1 MGLFDWFNKR
11 HKNNKPIGVS
21 GTPTYGGYIQEQ
33 EKNTKIAGRTKY
45 DTYSDMTANV
55 SIIAAGTR
63 YFLNMCAKPNWYVEP
78 ADESTEAKEIAEKV
92 EAIINDADTPWR
104 RIVRR
109 AAMYRFYGFSTQEW
123 TAKRRSDGTI
133 GFKDIS
139 PRPQAT
145 IERWDISHSGEVY
158 GCWQLSPWDS
168 KEIYLP
174 RRKLVY
180 IVDDSLND
188 SPEGLGLLRHV
199 VELSESLQR
208 FEELEAIG
216 FETDMRGVVH
226 ARAPFSDLAEKVA
239 SGEITEANMNS
250 ILNPLKDFIQNH
262 IRGKKTGIILDS
274 SVYNSSDESN
284 RPSTAAKWEVGL
296 MSSGI
301 TSQDAIYTAIQRKT
315 AEIARVLGVEG
326 LLLGGG
332 GGSLALSRDKSH
344 NFHLIIDSTIKEI
357 IDTFNKDILT
367 PLMDLNGWDKELTPK
382 FKTEAIQFR
391 GIDEI
396 ARALKDIEATSLD
409 PDDEAHGVM
418 FDQLGL
424 PRLDPNKKREPK
436 AVQEVPR
443 SSPLQERE
451 Y

>member
-1 MGLFDWFNKR
+1 MMAL
-11 HKNNKPIGVS
+11 
-21 GTPTYGGYIQEQ
+21 
-33 EKNTKIAGRTKY
+33 
-45 DTYSDMTANV
+45 
-55 SIIAAGTR
+55 
-63 YFLNMCAKPNWYVEP
+63 
-78 ADESTEAKEIAEKV
+78 EIAKKI
-92 EAIINDADTPWR
+92 EAIINDTDTPWR
-104 RIVRR
+104 RVVRR

-123 TAKRRSDGTI
+123 TAKRRPDGTI

-145 IERWDISHSGEVY
+145 IERWDISQSGEVF
-158 GCWQLSPWDS
+158 GCWQSSPWDN

-180 IVDDSLND
+180 LVDDSLND

-199 VELSESLQR
+199 VELAESLQR

-226 ARAPFSDLAEKVA
+226 ARAPFSDLAEKVS
-239 SGEITEANMNS
+239 SGEITQADMNS
-250 ILNPLKDFIQNH
+250 ILSPLKSFIQNH
-262 IRGKKTGIILDS
+262 IRGKKSGIILDS
-274 SVYNSSDESN
+274 SVYSSSDESG
-284 RPSTAAKWEVGL
+284 RPSNAAKWEVGL

-424 PRLDPNKKREPK
+424 PRLDPNKVREPK
-436 AVQEVPR
+436 EVKEVPR

>member
-1 MGLFDWFNKR
+1 MGLFDKFKKR
-11 HKNNKPIGVS
+11 KVTHKPIGVS
-21 GTPTYGGYIQEQ
+21 GTPTYSGFIQEQ
-33 EKNTKIAGRTKY
+33 EKNPKVSGSAKY
-45 DTYSDMTANV
+45 ITYSDMSANV
-55 SIIAAGTR
+55 SIIASGMR
-63 YFLNMCAKPNWYVEP
+63 YFLNMTAKPRWFVEP
-78 ADESTEAKEIAEKV
+78 SDESNEAIEIAQSV
-92 EAIINDADTPWR
+92 EAIINDMDTPWR
-104 RIVRR
+104 RVVRR

-123 TAKRRSDGTI
+123 TAKKRADGTI

-139 PRPQAT
+139 PRAQAT
-145 IERWDISHSGEVY
+145 INRWDISKSGEVY
-158 GCWQLSPWDS
+158 GCWQESPWDY
-168 KEIYLP
+168 KDIYLP
-174 RRKLVY
+174 RHKLVY
-180 IVDDSLND
+180 LVDDSLND

-199 VELSESLQR
+199 VELAESLQR

-216 FETDMRGVVH
+216 FETDLRGVVH

-239 SGEITEANMNS
+239 SGEITESEMNS

-274 SVYNSSDESN
+274 SVYNSSDEAG
-284 RPSTAAKWEVGL
+284 RPSSANKWEVDL

-326 LLLGGG
+326 LLLGGEN
-332 GGSLALSRDKSH
+332 GSNALSRDKSQ

-357 IDTFNKDILT
+357 TDTFNKDILD

-409 PDDEAHGVM
+409 PEDEAHGVM

-424 PRLDPNKKREPK
+424 PRLDSTKEREQPT
-436 AVQEVPR
+436 VQQVPR
-443 SSPLQERE
+443 SSPLQERQD
-451 Y
+451 